1 MGKKKVFIDAGPLLE
16 TKLSGIGHLVLN
28 TMRTLARNERFTA
41 THDIYLLAPIKKAH
55 LLDQWQLKNVKVA
68 AIPVLSR
75 IWNFWPRL
83 WVAPPLDLFLGR
95 GIYLFPNYK
104 RWPLAASP
112 SLTWVH
118 DIAFKFFPEATEP
131 RTLKLLQNNISRFVR
146 KSTRVLTLSEQSK
159 KEILEHFPET
169 TGKLDIVPCGVDLN
183 FFTPSTEADIA
194 TAKQKYGIPGKY
206 IFFLSNLEPRKNI
219 LRLLAAFTALPE
231 EYKQQYSLVLVG
243 GMAWRSEPIYAA
255 IEKARQEGWGIIKP
269 QNYVPDDEL
278 PALISGAEMLVSPA
292 LHEGFGL
299 SPLQAMACGTPVA
312 VSDIGAIREVVGD
325 AGIYFDPCNEAE
337 MTSTIKRI
345 LDDQSLRQELRQKGL
360 ARAKLFSWEDAVKQ
374 LAGIIEQVE
383 SSRKI

>member
-1 MGKKKVFIDAGPLLE
+1 MGKKKVFVDAGPLLE

-28 TMRTLARNERFTA
+28 TVRTLSQNQRFAA

-55 LLDQWQLKNVKVA
+55 LLEQWQLKDVKVA

-83 WVAPPLDLFLGR
+83 WLAPPIDLFLGR
-95 GIYLFPNYK
+95 GVYLFPNYK
-104 RWPLAASP
+104 RWPLLASP

-131 RTLKLLQNNISRFVR
+131 RTLKLLQHNISRFVH
-146 KSTRVLTLSEQSK
+146 KSTRILTLSEQSK
-159 KEILEHFPET
+159 KEILEHFAEAA
-169 TGKLDIVPCGVDLN
+169 GKLEIVPCGVDPD
-183 FFTPSTEADIA
+183 FFAPSSEADIA
-194 TAKQKYGIPGKY
+194 TAKQKYGISGKY

-219 LRLLAAFTALPE
+219 LRLIAAFTALPSD
-231 EYKQQYSLVLVG
+231 YKQQYSLVLVG
-243 GMAWRSEPIYAA
+243 GMAWHSEPIYAA
-255 IEKARQEGWGIIKP
+255 MEKAKQEGWDIIKP
-269 QNYVPDDEL
+269 QTYVPDDEL
-278 PALISGAEMLVSPA
+278 PALLSGAEMLVSPA

-325 AGIYFDPCNEAE
+325 AGLYFDPCNETE

-345 LDDQSLRQELRQKGL
+345 LNDQPLRQELRQKGL
-360 ARAKLFSWEDAVKQ
+360 VRARQFTWEDSIKQ
-374 LAGIIEQVE
+374 LVGIIEQVE
-383 SSRKI
+383 SSKKI